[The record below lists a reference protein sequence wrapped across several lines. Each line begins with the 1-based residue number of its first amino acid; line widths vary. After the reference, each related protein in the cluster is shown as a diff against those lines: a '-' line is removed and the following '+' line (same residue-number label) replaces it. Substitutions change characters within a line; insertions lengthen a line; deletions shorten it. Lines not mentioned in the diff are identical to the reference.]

1 MKLLHL
7 YPNLMNMYGDY
18 ANILALKKHLEDQGL
33 TVKVDYKDINE
44 DINFSLYD
52 FIYMGSGTESKE
64 LIALNDIIKYKD
76 EFNNLVNNNKVI
88 LFTGNASELLG
99 KSIDDNLA
107 LNVFDFKTQHTDKRY
122 TGDVIVCNDEIGEL
136 VGFVNKSSIISG
148 DKENKL
154 FKYIFKD
161 NNLNDEEYEG
171 YIKNNAFATELIG
184 PILLKNP
191 NFMKLIIKK
200 LLPNN
205 QTYIDKEYKYELASY
220 NVTLN
225 ALKERIK

>member
-44 DINFSLYD
+44 DIDFSLYD

-64 LIALNDIIKYKD
+64 LIALNDIIRYKD

-122 TGDVIVCNDEIGEL
+122 TGDVIVYNDEIGEL
-136 VGFVNKSSIISG
+136 VGFVNKSSIVSG
-148 DKENKL
+148 DKEHKL

-191 NFMKLIIKK
+191 NFMKYIVKK

>member
-33 TVKVDYKDINE
+33 TVEVDYKDINE

-52 FIYMGSGTESKE
+52 FIYMGSGTESKQ

-76 EFNNLVNNNKVI
+76 EFNKLVNNNKVI

-99 KSIDDNLA
+99 NSIDDNNA
-107 LNVFDFKTQHTDKRY
+107 LNVFDFKTQHIDKRY
-122 TGDVIVCNDEIGEL
+122 TGDVIVYNDEIGEL

-148 DKENKL
+148 DKEHKL

-171 YIKNNAFATELIG
+171 YIKNNTFATELIG

-191 NFMKLIIKK
+191 NFMKYIVKK
-200 LLPNN
+200 LLPNDFN
-205 QTYIDKEYKYELASY
+205 YIDKEYKYELASY

>member
-44 DINFSLYD
+44 DIDFSLYD

-107 LNVFDFKTQHTDKRY
+107 LNVFDFKTQHIDKRY
-122 TGDVIVCNDEIGEL
+122 TGDVIVYNDEIGEL

-148 DKENKL
+148 DKEHKL

-171 YIKNNAFATELIG
+171 YIKNNVFATELIG

-191 NFMKLIIKK
+191 NFMKYIVKK

>member
-44 DINFSLYD
+44 DIDFSLYD

-64 LIALNDIIKYKD
+64 LIALNDIIRYKD

-107 LNVFDFKTQHTDKRY
+107 LNVFDFKTQHIDKRY
-122 TGDVIVCNDEIGEL
+122 TGDVIVYNDEIGEL

-148 DKENKL
+148 DKEHKL

-191 NFMKLIIKK
+191 NFMKYIVKK

>member
-76 EFNNLVNNNKVI
+76 EFKNLVNNDKVI

-122 TGDVIVCNDEIGEL
+122 TGDVIVYNDEIGEL
-136 VGFVNKSSIISG
+136 VGFVNKSSIVSG
-148 DKENKL
+148 DKEHKL

-191 NFMKLIIKK
+191 NFMKYIVKK

>member
-18 ANILALKKHLEDQGL
+18 ANMLALKKHLEDQGL

-44 DINFSLYD
+44 DIDFSLYD

-64 LIALNDIIKYKD
+64 LIALNDIIRYKD

-107 LNVFDFKTQHTDKRY
+107 LNVFDFKTQHIDKRY
-122 TGDVIVCNDEIGEL
+122 TGDVIVYNDEIGEL
-136 VGFVNKSSIISG
+136 VGFVNKSSIVSG
-148 DKENKL
+148 DKEHKL

-171 YIKNNAFATELIG
+171 YIKNNVFATELIG

-191 NFMKLIIKK
+191 NFMKYIVKK

>member
-44 DINFSLYD
+44 DIDFSLYD

-76 EFNNLVNNNKVI
+76 EFKNLVNNNKII

-107 LNVFDFKTQHTDKRY
+107 LNVFDFKTQHIDKRY
-122 TGDVIVCNDEIGEL
+122 TGDVIVYNDEIGEL

-148 DKENKL
+148 DKEHKL

-171 YIKNNAFATELIG
+171 YIKNNVFATELIG

-191 NFMKLIIKK
+191 NFMKYIVKK

>member
-1 MKLLHL
+1 MELLHL

-64 LIALNDIIKYKD
+64 LIALNDIIRYKD

-122 TGDVIVCNDEIGEL
+122 TGDVIVYNDEIGEL

-148 DKENKL
+148 DKEHKL

-191 NFMKLIIKK
+191 NFMKYIVKK

>member
-44 DINFSLYD
+44 DIDFSLYD

-64 LIALNDIIKYKD
+64 LIALNDIIRYKD
-76 EFNNLVNNNKVI
+76 EFKNLVNNNKVI

-122 TGDVIVCNDEIGEL
+122 TGDVIVYND
-136 VGFVNKSSIISG
+136 
-148 DKENKL
+148 
-154 FKYIFKD
+154 
-161 NNLNDEEYEG
+161 
-171 YIKNNAFATELIG
+171 
-184 PILLKNP
+184 
-191 NFMKLIIKK
+191 
-200 LLPNN
+200 
-205 QTYIDKEYKYELASY
+205 
-220 NVTLN
+220 
-225 ALKERIK
+225 

>member
-44 DINFSLYD
+44 DIDFSLYD

-76 EFNNLVNNNKVI
+76 EFKNLVNNNKVI

-107 LNVFDFKTQHTDKRY
+107 LNVFDFKTQHIDKRY
-122 TGDVIVCNDEIGEL
+122 TGDVIVYNDEIGEL
-136 VGFVNKSSIISG
+136 VGFVNKSSIVSG
-148 DKENKL
+148 DKEHKL

-171 YIKNNAFATELIG
+171 YIKNNAFTTELIG

-191 NFMKLIIKK
+191 NFMKYIVKK

>member
-44 DINFSLYD
+44 DIDFSLYD

-107 LNVFDFKTQHTDKRY
+107 LNVFDFKTQHIDKRY
-122 TGDVIVCNDEIGEL
+122 TGDVIVYNDEIGEL

-148 DKENKL
+148 DKEHKL

-191 NFMKLIIKK
+191 NFMKYIVKK

>member
-44 DINFSLYD
+44 DIDFSLYD

-64 LIALNDIIKYKD
+64 LIALNDIIRYKD

-122 TGDVIVCNDEIGEL
+122 TGDVIVYNDEIGEL

-148 DKENKL
+148 DKEHKL

-191 NFMKLIIKK
+191 NFMKYIVKK

>member
-18 ANILALKKHLEDQGL
+18 ANMLALKKHLEDQGL

-44 DINFSLYD
+44 DIDFSSYD

-64 LIALNDIIKYKD
+64 LIALNDIIRYKD

-107 LNVFDFKTQHTDKRY
+107 LNVFDFKTQHIDKRY
-122 TGDVIVCNDEIGEL
+122 TGDVIVYNDEIGEL

-148 DKENKL
+148 DKEHKL

-191 NFMKLIIKK
+191 NFMKYIVKK

>member
-7 YPNLMNMYGDY
+7 YPNLMNMHGDY

-44 DINFSLYD
+44 DIDFSLYD

-64 LIALNDIIKYKD
+64 LIALNDIIRYKD

-122 TGDVIVCNDEIGEL
+122 TGDVIVYNDEIGEL
-136 VGFVNKSSIISG
+136 VGFVNKSSIVSG
-148 DKENKL
+148 DKEHKL

-191 NFMKLIIKK
+191 NFMKYIVKK

>member
-44 DINFSLYD
+44 DIDFSLYD

-64 LIALNDIIKYKD
+64 LIALNDIIRYKD
-76 EFNNLVNNNKVI
+76 EFNNLVNSNKVI

-107 LNVFDFKTQHTDKRY
+107 LNVFGFKTQHIDKRY
-122 TGDVIVCNDEIGEL
+122 TGDVIVYNDEIGEL

-148 DKENKL
+148 DKEHKL

-191 NFMKLIIKK
+191 NFMKYIVKK

>member
-44 DINFSLYD
+44 DIDFSLYD

-76 EFNNLVNNNKVI
+76 EFKNLVNNNKVI

-107 LNVFDFKTQHTDKRY
+107 LNVFDFKTQHIDKRY
-122 TGDVIVCNDEIGEL
+122 TGDVIVYNDEIGEL

-148 DKENKL
+148 DKEHKL

-191 NFMKLIIKK
+191 NFMKYIVKK